1 MLEWRDGRLW
11 CASNGKTVQGS
22 SRIGNRLYIERIM
35 NYILAIRSTA
45 VRLAYILGV
54 GLVIMSK
61 ADPLEL
67 FFQVYHAQN
76 WISCAKTQGKQSK
89 AQN

>member
-1 MLEWRDGRLW
+1 
-11 CASNGKTVQGS
+11 
-22 SRIGNRLYIERIM
+22 M